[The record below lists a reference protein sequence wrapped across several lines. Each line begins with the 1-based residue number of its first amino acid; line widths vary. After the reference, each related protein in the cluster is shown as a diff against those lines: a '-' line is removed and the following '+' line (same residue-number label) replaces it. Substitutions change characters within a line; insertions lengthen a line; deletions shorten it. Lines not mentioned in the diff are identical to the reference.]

1 MYNET
6 RLKNGLLIV
15 SEQMNTVET
24 VAVGV
29 FVGAGARLE
38 NPEVSGISHFLEH
51 MAFKGTARRNA
62 LDIAAEIEGVGGQ
75 MNAYTSYESTAYYV
89 KTLKEDLPLALDM
102 LADIL
107 QNPTFPEH
115 EMERERGVILQ
126 EINHTLDTPDDYV
139 FELAQLQAWPNNP
152 LGRPIAGTGETV
164 RSLKTGD
171 LRAYMRAQYHS
182 GNMLVAAAGNL
193 SHDDLVHLVTQHF
206 AKLPKGQPARFEP
219 AIFGGGVVTAVRG
232 IEQQQLVFEMPGLP
246 YGHPDYYT
254 AHVWNT
260 LLGGGMASRL
270 FQEIREKRGL
280 VYSVFSY
287 LQNYEQ
293 NGSFGVYAATG
304 PEQVDEL
311 ASALGDCLR
320 GSTDNMSDEEI
331 SRART
336 QLKASLMMGQE
347 STNSRMN
354 RLAFNH
360 MVHGRH
366 VPLKETLAQ
375 IDAVTATDIQRVAAT
390 ILGDKKYVLAG
401 VGPLSQQH
409 LEKLK
414 IL

>member
-6 RLKNGLLIV
+6 RLDNGLLVV
-15 SEQMNTVET
+15 SEQMDTVET

-38 NPEVSGISHFLEH
+38 DAKNNGISHFLEH
-51 MAFKGTARRNA
+51 MAFKGTQRRSA
-62 LDIAAEIEGVGGQ
+62 LDIAAEIEGVGGN
-75 MNAYTSYESTAYYV
+75 MNAYTGYESTAYYV
-89 KTLKEDLPLALDM
+89 KTLKEDMPLSLDM

-139 FELAQLQAWPNNP
+139 FELAQQYSWPDNP
-152 LGRPIAGTGETV
+152 LGRPIAGTGDTV
-164 RSLKTGD
+164 RALKTSD
-171 LRAYMRAQYHS
+171 LRAYMKAQYHA
-182 GNMLVAAAGNL
+182 GNMMVAAAGNL
-193 SHDDLVHLVTQHF
+193 VHDDLVHLVKQYF
-206 AKLPKGQPARFEP
+206 ADLPAGEPSRFP
-219 AIFGGGVVTAVRG
+219 VATFTGAVAASVRG
-232 IEQQQLVFEMPGLP
+232 IEQQQLVFEMPGIP
-246 YGHPDYYT
+246 YGHPDYYA

-287 LQNYEQ
+287 LQNYQ
-293 NGSFGVYAATG
+293 GAGVFGVYAATG

-311 ASALGDCLR
+311 ATALGACLR
-320 GSTDNMSDEEI
+320 ESTQNITDEEFN
-331 SRART
+331 RART

-366 VPLKETLAQ
+366 VPLKETLSL
-375 IDAVTATDIQRVAAT
+375 IDAVTIADMQRVAT
-390 ILGDKKYVLAG
+390 FILGHKQHVLAG
-401 VGPLSQQH
+401 VGPLSEQH
-409 LEKLK
+409 LAALR

>member
-6 RLKNGLLIV
+6 KLDNGLLIV
-15 SEQMNTVET
+15 SEQMDTVET

-38 NPEVSGISHFLEH
+38 NAKNNGISHFLEH
-51 MAFKGTARRNA
+51 MAFKGTQRRTA
-62 LDIAAEIEGVGGQ
+62 LEIAAEIEGVGGN

-89 KTLKEDLPLALDM
+89 KTLKEDMPLSLDI

-107 QNPTFPEH
+107 QNPTFPEN

-126 EINHTLDTPDDYV
+126 EINHTLDSPDDYV
-139 FELAQLQAWPNNP
+139 FELAQMQAWPDNP
-152 LGRPIAGTGETV
+152 LGRPIAGTAETV
-164 RSLKTGD
+164 RKLTTAD
-171 LRAYMRAQYHS
+171 LRAYMKSQYQA

-193 SHDDLVHLVTQHF
+193 NHDDLVKLVTQHF
-206 AKLPKGQPARFEP
+206 GSLPKGEVSTFPEATFK
-219 AIFGGGVVTAVRG
+219 GAVATSVRAA
-232 IEQQQLVFEMPGLP
+232 EQQQLVFEMPGIP
-246 YGHPDYYT
+246 YGHPDYYA

-270 FQEIREKRGL
+270 FQDIREKRGL

-287 LQNYEQ
+287 LQNYE
-293 NGSFGVYAATG
+293 GAGVFGVYAATG
-304 PEQVDEL
+304 PEQVEEL
-311 ASALGDCLR
+311 ATALGDCLKE
-320 GSTDNMSDEEI
+320 STQNITEEELN
-331 SRART
+331 RART

-347 STNSRMN
+347 STSSRMN
-354 RLAFNH
+354 RLAFNQ

-375 IDAVTATDIQRVAAT
+375 IDAVTVADMQRVAT
-390 ILGDKKYVLAG
+390 FILGHKEHVLAG
-401 VGPLSQQH
+401 VGPVA
-409 LEKLK
+409 EAKLAALR